1 VNSILKNIIRFALFL
16 LLQIVVLNEV
26 PPVHRFIIPYLYF
39 LYILWLPFSMNRF
52 SLLIVAFLFGLSLD
66 YFTGTIG
73 LHAAPCVLIAY
84 IRPYLLNLL
93 LPQETIE
100 QSYAEPGVNS
110 MGWAPYAV
118 YVGLLTFIHHFYLV
132 LIEWL
137 QFGDFVYFLG
147 KVIGTTLVSFMM
159 IILSELLFLRKGK
172 YRTNAA

>member
-1 VNSILKNIIRFALFL
+1 MNSLLKNIIRFALFL

-66 YFTGTIG
+66 YFTGTAG

-118 YVGLLTFIHHFYLV
+118 YVG
-132 LIEWL
+132 
-137 QFGDFVYFLG
+137 
-147 KVIGTTLVSFMM
+147 
-159 IILSELLFLRKGK
+159 
-172 YRTNAA
+172 